1 MEGAT
6 WSPVHTGIALTFL
19 LAIGAA
25 SLGAPAGAE
34 QVMRTGAESSQGTPA
49 PTPTPTPAVPA
60 DQSYLDWLLAHQQRQ
75 LAVVQQ
81 VPSTL
86 DLTSPAWRR
95 DLALA
100 LDSWGAL
107 IQQGRDQ
114 RPPTAWQ
121 PVHRGL
127 LDALDD
133 LDRARRALLVAATT
147 GEAPGPDLAADLQRG
162 QAGLVAAADQ
172 ARAFAEGRVPVR
184 RPSPSLGNLRV
195 TLLGTARPYADR
207 GSPADPG
214 YEYMV
219 LRLRLESVAGE
230 PVTYDAFQFRLRAA
244 DQTVHAPVSLG
255 LADELLYGALEGNRL
270 AGEIVGN
277 VAFP

>member
-1 MEGAT
+1 MAGAT
-6 WSPVHTGIALTFL
+6 WSAGYTGIALSLL
-19 LAIGAA
+19 LAIGVM
-25 SLGAPAGAE
+25 SLRPPADAE
-34 QVMRTGAESSQGTPA
+34 QVMWTSAESVQGTPA

-114 RPPTAWQ
+114 RPPPAWQ

-127 LDALDD
+127 LDAL
-133 LDRARRALLVAATT
+133 
-147 GEAPGPDLAADLQRG
+147 
-162 QAGLVAAADQ
+162 
-172 ARAFAEGRVPVR
+172 
-184 RPSPSLGNLRV
+184 
-195 TLLGTARPYADR
+195 
-207 GSPADPG
+207 
-214 YEYMV
+214 
-219 LRLRLESVAGE
+219 
-230 PVTYDAFQFRLRAA
+230 
-244 DQTVHAPVSLG
+244 
-255 LADELLYGALEGNRL
+255 
-270 AGEIVGN
+270 
-277 VAFP
+277 